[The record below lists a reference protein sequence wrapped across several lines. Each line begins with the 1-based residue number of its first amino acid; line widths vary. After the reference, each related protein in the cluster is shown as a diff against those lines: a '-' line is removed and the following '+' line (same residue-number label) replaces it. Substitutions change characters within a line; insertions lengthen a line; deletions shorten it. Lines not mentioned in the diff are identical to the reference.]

1 MIDSANI
8 EGIPGLQR
16 LARLAGV
23 LYLIIIVC
31 GMFAQGA
38 VRETMLIVG
47 QPEAT
52 VRNVLEGAFLF
63 RLGILAD
70 LVMIIADV
78 LIGIAFFVILRS
90 VNESLSLLS
99 AFFRLAQATVL
110 GLNLILPWIALQL
123 ISASGESGV
132 PGVSVT
138 QNEGNLAYQLLMA
151 HGMGYKI
158 ALVFFACSL
167 LVQAYLFF
175 KTDLFPNW
183 LAYLLVVAAAGYLV
197 DTVATVAMAD
207 YETYANIFESLVVIS
222 ALGGELTLCL
232 YLLIRGVSSLS
243 GNLQS

>member
-1 MIDSANI
+1 MIGSANM
-8 EGIPGLQR
+8 EGIPGLRR

-52 VRNVLEGAFLF
+52 LRNVLEGSFLF

-70 LVMIIADV
+70 LIMIIADV
-78 LIGIAFFVILRS
+78 LIGIAFFVLLRS

-123 ISASGESGV
+123 ITAGGESSVSGLSAS
-132 PGVSVT
+132 
-138 QNEGNLAYQLLMA
+138 QNESNLAYELLMA

-175 KTDLFPNW
+175 KTDLFPDW
-183 LAYLLVVAAAGYLV
+183 LAYLLIVAAAGYLV
-197 DTVATVAMAD
+197 DTLATLLMAN
-207 YETYANIFESLVVIS
+207 YESYAGVFEGIVIIS

-232 YLLIRGVSSLS
+232 YLLIRGVRAAKSV
-243 GNLQS
+243 